1 MSDEPKPPALPHVVF
16 YTKPGCH
23 LCEEAERE
31 IEAARCDGQYT
42 FEKVNIETDATLL
55 RRYGWEIPVV
65 TINGVVLF
73 KHRLT
78 AAEFRRAIKK
88 ELDSE
93 A

>member
-1 MSDEPKPPALPHVVF
+1 MSEPSHPQPLPRVVF

-31 IEAARCDGQYT
+31 INAARCDGQYT

-65 TINGVVLF
+65 TINGVVVF
-73 KHRLT
+73 KHRL
-78 AAEFRRAIKK
+78 AADEFRQAIKK
-88 ELDSE
+88 TLGSD